1 MLAPLTVS
9 DLGAMPY
16 AEAWTLQ
23 RSLVETVLAGGQETI
38 LLVEHPPA
46 LTLGAAFQ
54 RENLLL
60 DEDEYRA
67 LGIDVVKTDRGGDV
81 TYHGPGQLVAYPL
94 VDLSRRGRDLH
105 RYLRTL
111 EDAVIETVGAFG
123 VAGERNAVNTG
134 VWIGNRKVC
143 AIGIKVRRWV
153 TMHGLALNCDI
164 DLAPYA
170 SIVPCGI
177 RGDYGVT
184 SLSAELGRRVSVGEV
199 KPVLVER
206 LLHALS

>member
-1 MLAPLTVS
+1 MLAPPTVS
-9 DLGAMPY
+9 DLGTMPY
-16 AEAWTLQ
+16 EEAWMLQ

-67 LGIDVVKTDRGGDV
+67 RGIDVVKTDRGGDV

-153 TMHGLALNCDI
+153 SMHGLALNCDI

-184 SLSAELGRRVSVGEV
+184 SLSAELGCRVSVGEV
-199 KPVLVER
+199 KSTLVER